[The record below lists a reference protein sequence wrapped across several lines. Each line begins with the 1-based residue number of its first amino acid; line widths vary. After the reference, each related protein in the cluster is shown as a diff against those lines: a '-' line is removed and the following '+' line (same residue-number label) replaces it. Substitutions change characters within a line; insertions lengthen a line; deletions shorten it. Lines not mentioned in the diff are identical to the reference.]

1 MFNFGI
7 VTEEDIDDFASRA
20 GVFRL
25 DLIAQS
31 EHLHGDSLR
40 AVNKVIAEL
49 DQLEDDLYTMITV
62 FHKEETRKNE
72 RQN

>member
-1 MFNFGI
+1 MFKFGI
-7 VTEEDIDDFASRA
+7 VTEADIDDFASRA

-40 AVNKVIAEL
+40 AVNQVIAEL
-49 DQLEDDLYTMITV
+49 DQLEDDLYTLITV
-62 FHKEETRKNE
+62 FNKEETRNE
-72 RQN
+72 RKN